1 MTTTV
6 ELTESSVN
14 ENGNIVSVDE
24 LQNFGI
30 NVSDIQ
36 KLKSSGVYTVNTVL
50 STTRRHLCKIKGLS
64 EVKVEKIKEA
74 AGKVIK
80 VGFVSAIVQL
90 NIRKNVFALSTG
102 SKQLDSI
109 LGGGIMTMSITE
121 VFGEFRCGKTQLSH
135 TLCVTTQLPKEMG
148 GGEGKVAYIDTEGT
162 FRPERIKQIAE
173 RYELDPDACLENVT
187 YARALNSEHQ
197 MELVEALGEELSSG
211 DYRLIIVDSIMANFR
226 VDYCGR
232 GELNERQ
239 QKLNQHLFKLNRLA
253 EEFNVA
259 IFLTN
264 QVQSDPGAS
273 ALFASADGRKPVGGH
288 VLAHASATRI
298 LLRKG
303 RGEERVAKLQDS
315 PDMPEKECVYIIGEN
330 GITDSND

>member
-1 MTTTV
+1 M
-6 ELTESSVN
+6 
-14 ENGNIVSVDE
+14 
-24 LQNFGI
+24 
-30 NVSDIQ
+30 
-36 KLKSSGVYTVNTVL
+36 
-50 STTRRHLCKIKGLS
+50 KIKGLS

-74 AGKVIK
+74 ANKLVK
-80 VGFVSAIVQL
+80 VGFVPATVQMDL
-90 NIRKNVFALSTG
+90 RQKVISISTG

-121 VFGEFRCGKTQLSH
+121 VFGEFRCGKTQMSH
-135 TLCVTTQLPKEMG
+135 TLCVTAQLPKSMG
-148 GGEGKVAYIDTEGT
+148 GGEGKVAFIDTEGT

-173 RYELDPDACLENVT
+173 RYDLDPDSCLENIT

-197 MELVEALGEELSSG
+197 MELVEQLGEELSSG
-211 DYRLIIVDSIMANFR
+211 SYTLIIVDSIMANFR

-253 EEFNVA
+253 EEFNLAV
-259 IFLTN
+259 FMTN

-303 RGEERVAKLQDS
+303 RGDERVAKLQDS
-315 PDMPEKECVYIIGEN
+315 PDMPERECVYVIGEG
-330 GITDSND
+330 GIADSSE